1 MSELPYP
8 FNDIDEYEETIKTPV
23 GRTWVPET
31 VFHKLTAP
39 PVITQMGQII
49 DPIDENSIVKNLLL
63 ND

>member
-1 MSELPYP
+1 ME
-8 FNDIDEYEETIKTPV
+8 EYEETIKIPV

-39 PVITQMGQII
+39 PVTTQLGQII
-49 DPIDENSIVKNLLL
+49 DPIDENCVVKLKL

>member
-8 FNDIDEYEETIKTPV
+8 YKDVEEYEETIKIPV

-39 PVITQMGQII
+39 PVVTQMGHII
-49 DPIDENSIVKNLLL
+49 KPIDENSVVKLKL
-63 ND
+63 NN

>member
-8 FNDIDEYEETIKTPV
+8 FKDVEEYEKTIQTPV

-39 PVITQMGQII
+39 PVVTQMGQII
-49 DPIDENSIVKNLLL
+49 NPIDENHVLNLKL

>member
-8 FNDIDEYEETIKTPV
+8 FKDVEEYEETIQTAV

-39 PVITQMGQII
+39 PVVTKMGQII
-49 DPIDENSIVKNLLL
+49 SPIDENHVVNLKL